1 MKTHCNDLVLDLAGD
16 DPSQL
21 KPDISFLEP
30 GSNPCC
36 LACPLSAWSFT
47 ALTGLSPHVNR
58 ALNSWLAP
66 GIVLGISHLLHRPS
80 MNTLPQSKRER
91 ERQESAV
98 RKRPPGGKYGVKQG
112 WGRSP
117 PRSLCSAGS
126 VVSLS
131 RGYKGR
137 GRSGGISGSCYPT
150 QMWKRAGTAPVWR
163 CPKCGVTACLLL
175 QKQELLFWE
184 MPFHHNTTVY
194 WSLFYSY
201 KASAEL
207 CCYFYTSHWNT
218 ITIWNIFFSELLASL
233 EEISKVWNVPWGT
246 IEGASVCV
254 SVDLRLC
261 SVSERVYVQSKTFPV
276 ALRALRLLT
285 RLSSPV
291 KSDEL
296 GNEKQ
301 VCVKCVDHSSISLS
315 LSLTPP
321 SPCRPLRTARAEL
334 CFMTKGLRGSRENTG
349 GARTILEDGQRTA
362 ATFALCFQSQIE
374 HSGAVTLRRYLIN
387 ISLAAN
393 HPPL

>member
-21 KPDISFLEP
+21 KPDMSFSEP

-36 LACPLSAWSFT
+36 LACPLSTWSFT

-66 GIVLGISHLLHRPS
+66 GIVLGISHLLHWPS
-80 MNTLPQSKRER
+80 MNTSPQSKRER
-91 ERQESAV
+91 ERQESVV

-254 SVDLRLC
+254 WVWIWGSAQFQSVFMFRVKHFQWLSVRCASWLACLPPSRVMSWGMRNRCVWNVWITPLSPSHSLSPLPLPADLCEPLVLSCVLWQRGWGGAEKTQEERGRFLRTSNARL
-261 SVSERVYVQSKTFPV
+261 
-276 ALRALRLLT
+276 LRLLFAFSHK
-285 RLSSPV
+285 LS
-291 KSDEL
+291 
-296 GNEKQ
+296 
-301 VCVKCVDHSSISLS
+301 
-315 LSLTPP
+315 
-321 SPCRPLRTARAEL
+321 
-334 CFMTKGLRGSRENTG
+334 
-349 GARTILEDGQRTA
+349 TA
-362 ATFALCFQSQIE
+362 ARWRYV
-374 HSGAVTLRRYLIN
+374 VT
-387 ISLAAN
+387 
-393 HPPL
+393 